1 MYHQLDILS
10 VFLGEYH
17 MTEGGF
23 QRLKSRTAL
32 ITGAGRGIGK
42 AIALKFADEGAAIIA
57 ADLDLA
63 SAENTVKEV
72 KNLGRDTL
80 ALKVDV
86 AKSDSVQNMVN
97 KAYET
102 FSRVDILINNAG
114 IFPTGD
120 PLIKLA
126 EETFDQCVAINLR
139 GTYLCSKYIGLK
151 MARQKKILGSSL
163 KGKIINLSSMAGK
176 EGFALSSVYCATK
189 FGVIGM
195 TQAMAKEMAPRIT
208 VNAICPGIIKTPLWG
223 RAEERLEELP
233 PAMDVK
239 VFMKRIGRPE
249 DVAPIALFLGSA
261 DSDYITGQAFNVT
274 GGIVFH

>member
-1 MYHQLDILS
+1 MSAIQPR
-10 VFLGEYH
+10 
-17 MTEGGF
+17 
-23 QRLKSRTAL
+23 RLNGCVAL
-32 ITGAGRGIGK
+32 ITGAARGIGR
-42 AIALKFADEGAAIIA
+42 AIALKFAENGANIVV
-57 ADLDLA
+57 ADQNVSTA
-63 SAENTVKEV
+63 QNTAKEIR
-72 KNLGRDTL
+72 NLGEEAIVL
-80 ALKVDV
+80 EVDV
-86 AKSDSVQNMVN
+86 SKSESVQQMVAQ
-97 KAYET
+97 AYE
-102 FSRVDILINNAG
+102 SYDRVDILINNAG

-126 EETFDQCVAINLR
+126 EETFDRCVAINLR
-139 GTYLCSKYIGLK
+139 GTFLCSKYMGIR
-151 MARQKKILGSSL
+151 MARQKKIKGSSL

-176 EGFALSSVYCATK
+176 TGFALSSVYCATK

-239 VFMKRIGRPE
+239 VFMKRIGTPE
-249 DVAPIALFLGSA
+249 DVAPLALFLASS